1 MPDYNFL
8 MESRLKP
15 SQSRVVGQ
23 LGRLAARQGLNLY
36 LVGGAVR
43 DLTLGVEAPRNL
55 EFVVEGNVQKILRPL
70 VSLAER
76 GSSGGGG
83 ADAFDLRVE
92 GLRVDSRRNL
102 ATTTLEGVEAE
113 IATSRNEVYREPGQ
127 APSIVPGSIFD
138 DLRRR
143 DFSVNAMAIS
153 LHPNSRGL
161 LLDPTNGAADI
172 ERKELRVLHSRSFF
186 DDPSRI
192 YRLLRLGQRLG
203 FKADERTERWLGIAL
218 ESRVWESLSE
228 RQQGRELA
236 AILQEGQCR
245 RVLKMLRERDLLGGL
260 DRSLESAR
268 IDFDEFERVH
278 SVVRSAEED
287 GLASLNFR
295 ALVAKLPPAQ
305 QSRLAHKIFPDA
317 KAAKFVLSVEREAA
331 RLAKQLGSARV
342 AQPSQVYTL
351 LAGAPR
357 PFVLYLSLH
366 FPQAKIQSRVKSFLT
381 KFETI
386 RARLPRTE
394 LQSLGMEPG
403 PKFEKVLER
412 VFLDE
417 LDGKIRT
424 PQQMTKALRSYG
436 GIKPP
441 PPPPPVKAKAA
452 PKGMKPEPAKAK
464 PAPKTKVQAAAPATV
479 KPAEPP
485 KHEPAKREARP
496 AHPEPKRAKATEPK
510 PSIKSAANTK
520 AKPKLAKRR

>member
-15 SQSRVVGQ
+15 SQSRVVNQ

-43 DLTLGVEAPRNL
+43 DLTLGAEVPRNL
-55 EFVVEGNVQKILRPL
+55 DFVVEGSIQKILRPL

-76 GSSGGGG
+76 GPSRGGGE
-83 ADAFDLRVE
+83 DAFDLRVDS
-92 GLRVDSRRNL
+92 LRVDSRRNL
-102 ATTTLEGVEAE
+102 ATMTLEGGKAE
-113 IATSRNEVYREPGQ
+113 IATSRNEVYRELGQ
-127 APSIVPGSIFD
+127 SPSIGPGSIFD

-143 DFSVNAMAIS
+143 DFSVDAMAIS

-172 ERKELRVLHSRSFF
+172 ERKELRALHSRSFF

-203 FKADERTERWLGIAL
+203 FKADERTERWLGMAL
-218 ESRVWESLSE
+218 ESRVWEHVSE
-228 RQQGRELA
+228 YQQGRELA
-236 AILQEGQCR
+236 AILQEEQCR

-260 DRSLESAR
+260 DRSLGSAR

-278 SVVRSAEED
+278 NAVRSAEED
-287 GLASLNFR
+287 GLALLNFR
-295 ALVAKLPPAQ
+295 ALAAKLPPGQ

-317 KAAKFVLSVEREAA
+317 KTAKFALGMERDAT
-331 RLAKQLGSARV
+331 RLAKQVGSAKA

-357 PFVLYLSLH
+357 PLVLYLSLH
-366 FPQAKIQSRVKSFLT
+366 CPQAKVQARVKSFLT

-386 RARLPRTE
+386 RARLPRAE

-424 PQQMTKALRSYG
+424 PQQMTKALRDYA

-441 PPPPPVKAKAA
+441 PPPPPVKTKAA
-452 PKGMKPEPAKAK
+452 PKGPKPEPAKAK
-464 PAPKTKVQAAAPATV
+464 PAPKAKVQAAAPVKV

-485 KHEPAKREARP
+485 KHEAAKREARP
-496 AHPEPKRAKATEPK
+496 ARPEPKSAKAAEPK
-510 PSIKSAANTK
+510 RPAKAAAK
-520 AKPKLAKRR
+520 VQAKPKLAKRH